1 MQSSI
6 KNIAFAGSG
15 NVAWHLAKALK
26 LNDFNIAKIWSRD
39 PSNAAALAGI
49 CDAKVSN
56 DISGLREGAD
66 LIVIAVADK
75 AIANIT
81 HSIGNFDGVVV
92 HTAGSVSV
100 DVLKAAFENHGVF
113 YPLQTLSKGN
123 PADFGEVP
131 FFLEASSN
139 ETFLTLK
146 HVALRLSSKVYE
158 ADSHQRMLLHIAAVF
173 AGNYSNL
180 MYIIGNELL
189 HNANLP
195 PDILHPLMLET
206 TSKAVNGDPKEAQTG
221 PARRHDTVTLEKHIS
236 ALAALPEYAELY
248 RLLSSMISNKY
259 K

>member
-15 NVAWHLAKALK
+15 NVAWHLAKVLK
-26 LNDFNIAKIWSRD
+26 LKEFNITRIWSRD
-39 PSNAAALAGI
+39 PSNAAALAGM

-56 DISGLREGAD
+56 DISRLREGAD

-75 AIANIT
+75 VIANIS
-81 HSIGNFDGVVV
+81 HSIGYFDGVVV
-92 HTAGSVSV
+92 HTAGSVSI
-100 DVLKAAFENHGVF
+100 DILKAAFKNHGVF

-123 PADFGEVP
+123 PVDFGEVP
-131 FFLEASSN
+131 FFLEASSD
-139 ETFLTLK
+139 ETFLALK
-146 HVALRLSSKVYE
+146 QVALRLSSKVYE

-173 AGNYSNL
+173 TGNYSNL

-206 TSKAVNGDPKEAQTG
+206 CSKAVNGDPKEVQTG
-221 PARRHDTVTLEKHIS
+221 PAQRHDTITLEKHIS
-236 ALAALPEYAELY
+236 ALASRPEYAELY
-248 RLLSSMISNKY
+248 RLLSNLISNKY

>member
-15 NVAWHLAKALK
+15 NVAWHLAKVLNLK
-26 LNDFNIAKIWSRD
+26 EFNITRIWSRD

-49 CDAKVSN
+49 CDANVSD

-75 AIANIT
+75 AIANVT
-81 HSIGNFDGVVV
+81 QSIGNFNGVVV

-100 DVLKAAFENHGVF
+100 DILKAAFKNHGVI

-123 PADFGEVP
+123 QVDFGEVP

-146 HVALRLSSKVYE
+146 QVALRLSSKVYE
-158 ADSHQRMLLHIAAVF
+158 ADSHHRMLLHIAAVF

-195 PDILHPLMLET
+195 PDILHPIMLET
-206 TSKAVNGDPKEAQTG
+206 TSKAVNGDPVEVQTG
-221 PARRHDTVTLEKHIS
+221 PARRHDTVTLEKHIT
-236 ALAALPEYAELY
+236 ALAAQPEYAELY
-248 RLLSSMISNKY
+248 RLLSRLISNKY